1 MNDLRKSTIE
11 TALPPY
17 DVVILGAGYAGLLA
31 ALRLRRRR
39 RGPRRGGQ
47 LRIALVNGSDQFIER
62 VRTQE
67 QISGPVASR
76 IPSIAAL
83 LAGTGIDFVRGT
95 IVALDPARRRVRIAS
110 GTSERELAFDRAIYA
125 LGSHVDVS
133 SIPGAEQHAYRLDTG
148 DGPRAVAALR
158 ARLAQTGERPPRV
171 IVVGGHETAIE
182 AAGEIKARWPAA
194 DVSMISRSR
203 CAGFKGEQVEH
214 EIRAALARLGVRMID
229 HQAVAEV
236 RAGEVFTAQQGGAQ
250 RGVQEIIP
258 CDVCVWSGGLRSP
271 AIARQAGLSTDPQGR
286 IWVDPGLRSI
296 SHPHVLAVGDAA
308 HPMAPTGAGYRM
320 SAFAALVSGAY
331 AADAILDAR
340 AGRTSPP
347 FSYSAYGQGVAIGRV
362 GVGFATFPDDRKA
375 FFLITGRNGIRV
387 RNFFVRLL
395 VTLIRMERNHP
406 GLFFTAG
413 RGRVSWQRAK
423 EAMRA
428 AQAA

>member
-1 MNDLRKSTIE
+1 MNDLSKSSIE
-11 TALPPY
+11 TLPY
-17 DVVILGAGYAGLLA
+17 DVVILGAGYAGLMA

-39 RGPRRGGQ
+39 PQ
-47 LRIALVNGSDQFIER
+47 PRIALVNGSDQFIER

-67 QISGPVASR
+67 QISGPVGSR

-83 LAGTGIDFVRGT
+83 LAGTGIDFIHGT
-95 IVALDPARRRVRIAS
+95 VVALDPARRRVRIAS

-133 SIPGAEQHAYRLDTG
+133 GVPGAEQHAYRLDTG
-148 DGPRAVAALR
+148 EGPRSVAALH
-158 ARLAQTGERPPRV
+158 ARLAQKSDRPPRV

-182 AAGEIKARWPAA
+182 AAGEIKTRWPDA
-194 DVSMISRSR
+194 DVTMIARSR

-214 EIRAALARLGVRMID
+214 AIRAALARLGAKVID
-229 HQAVAEV
+229 HQTVTEV
-236 RAGEVFTAQQGGAQ
+236 RAGEVFTATQGDA
-250 RGVQEIIP
+250 QEIIP

-271 AIARQAGLSTDPQGR
+271 AIARQAGLATDPQGR
-286 IWVDPGLRSI
+286 VWVDPGLRSI
-296 SHPHVLAVGDAA
+296 SHPHILAVGDAA

-320 SAFAALVSGAY
+320 SAYAALVSGAY

-362 GVGFATFPDDRKA
+362 GVGFATYPDDRKA

-406 GLFFTAG
+406 GLFFTVG
-413 RGRVSWQRAK
+413 RGRVSWQRAE
-423 EAMRA
+423 EAMKQAMRT

>member
-1 MNDLRKSTIE
+1 MNDLSTLP
-11 TALPPY
+11 TATTPLPY
-17 DVVILGAGYAGLLA
+17 DVVILGAGYAGLMA

-39 RGPRRGGQ
+39 PQ
-47 LRIALVNGSDQFIER
+47 PRIALVNGSDQFIER

-67 QISGPVASR
+67 QIAAPVASR

-83 LAGTGIDFVRGT
+83 LAGSGIDFVQGT
-95 IVALDPARRRVRIAS
+95 VVALNAARRRVRIAT
-110 GTSERELAFDRAIYA
+110 GTAERELAFERAIYA
-125 LGSHVDVS
+125 LGSQVDVS
-133 SIPGAEQHAYRLDTG
+133 GIPGAEQHAYRLDTG

-158 ARLAQTGERPPRV
+158 ARLTQNGDRAPPV
-171 IVVGGHETAIE
+171 VVVGGHETAIE
-182 AAGEIKARWPAA
+182 AAGEIKTRWPAA
-194 DVSMISRSR
+194 DVTMIARSR
-203 CAGFKGEQVEH
+203 CADFKGERVEH
-214 EIRAALARLGVRMID
+214 AIRAAFARLGVKVID
-229 HQAVAEV
+229 HRIVGEV
-236 RAGEVFTAQQGGAQ
+236 RAGEVISIAQGDAL
-250 RGVQEIIP
+250 EIIP
-258 CDVCVWSGGLRSP
+258 CDICVWSGGLRSP

-320 SAFAALVSGAY
+320 SAYAALVSGAY

-362 GVGFATFPDDRKA
+362 GVGFATYPDDRKA

-387 RNFFVRLL
+387 RNFFVHLL
-395 VTLIRMERNHP
+395 VTLIKMERNHP

>member
-1 MNDLRKSTIE
+1 MNDLSEPAIE
-11 TALPPY
+11 TSLPPY
-17 DVVILGAGYAGLLA
+17 NVVILGAGYAGLMT

-39 RGPRRGGQ
+39 G

-67 QISGPVASR
+67 QISGPIASR
-76 IPSIAAL
+76 IPSLAAL
-83 LAGTGIDFVRGT
+83 LAGTGIDFVRGH
-95 IVALDPARRRVRIAS
+95 VMDLDPARRRIRIAS
-110 GTSERELAFDRAIYA
+110 GTSERELAFDRAVYA
-125 LGSHVDVS
+125 LGSQIDVS
-133 SIPGAEQHAYRLDTG
+133 GVPGAEQHAYRLDSG
-148 DGPRAVAALR
+148 DGPRSVAALR
-158 ARLAQTGERPPRV
+158 ARLDQNAQRPLRV
-171 IVVGGHETAIE
+171 VVVGGHETAIE
-182 AAGEIKARWPAA
+182 AAAEIKTRWPAA
-194 DVSMISRSR
+194 AVTMIARSR
-203 CAGFKGEQVEH
+203 CAGFKSEQVEH
-214 EIRAALARLGVRMID
+214 AIRAALERLRVRVID
-229 HQAVAEV
+229 SQSVAAV
-236 RAGEVFTAQQGGAQ
+236 RAADIVTSAQDT
-250 RGVQEIIP
+250 IP

-308 HPMAPTGAGYRM
+308 HPMAPTGADYRM
-320 SAFAALVSGAY
+320 SAYAALVSGAY
-331 AADAILDAR
+331 AADAILDER

-395 VTLIRMERNHP
+395 VMLIKMERSYP
-406 GLFFTAG
+406 GLFFTLG

-423 EAMRA
+423 EAMQA

>member
-1 MNDLRKSTIE
+1 MNDLSTVA
-11 TALPPY
+11 TATTPLPY
-17 DVVILGAGYAGLLA
+17 DVVILGAGYAGLMA
-31 ALRLRRRR
+31 ALRLRRGR
-39 RGPRRGGQ
+39 PQ
-47 LRIALVNGSDQFIER
+47 PRIALVNGSDQFIER
-62 VRTQE
+62 VRMQE
-67 QISGPVASR
+67 QISGPVGSR

-95 IVALDPARRRVRIAS
+95 VVALDPARRRARIQS
-110 GTSERELAFDRAIYA
+110 GAAERELAFDRAIYA

-133 SIPGAEQHAYRLDTG
+133 GIPGAEQHAYRLETG

-158 ARLAQTGERPPRV
+158 ARLEQMAEQKAGRPPRV

-182 AAGEIKARWPAA
+182 AAGEIKTRWPAA
-194 DVSMISRSR
+194 DVTMVARSC
-203 CAGFKGEQVEH
+203 CADFKGERVAH
-214 EIRAALARLGVRMID
+214 EIRVALARLGVKVID
-229 HQAVAEV
+229 HQTVAAV
-236 RAGEVFTAQQGGAQ
+236 RAGEVISTAQGGT
-250 RGVQEIIP
+250 QEIIP

-271 AIARQAGLSTDPQGR
+271 LIARQAGLSTDPQGR

-320 SAFAALVSGAY
+320 SAYAALVSGAY
-331 AADAILDAR
+331 AADAILDER
-340 AGRTSPP
+340 AGRTAPP

-395 VTLIRMERNHP
+395 VTLIKMERNHP

>member
-1 MNDLRKSTIE
+1 MNDLSPLA
-11 TALPPY
+11 TATTPLPY
-17 DVVILGAGYAGLLA
+17 DVVILGAGYAGLMA

-39 RGPRRGGQ
+39 PQ
-47 LRIALVNGSDQFIER
+47 PRIALVNGSDQFIER

-67 QISGPVASR
+67 QISGPVGSR
-76 IPSIAAL
+76 IPSITAL
-83 LAGTGIDFVRGT
+83 LGGTGIDFVRGT
-95 IVALDPARRRVRIAS
+95 VVGLDPTRHRVRIAT
-110 GTSERELAFDRAIYA
+110 GAAERELGFDRAIYA
-125 LGSHVDVS
+125 LGSQVDVCS
-133 SIPGAEQHAYRLDTG
+133 VPGAQQHAYRLDTG

-158 ARLAQTGERPPRV
+158 ARLEQQDDRPPRV

-182 AAGEIKARWPAA
+182 AAGEIKTMWPAA
-194 DVSMISRSR
+194 DVTMIARSR
-203 CAGFKGEQVEH
+203 CAAFKGERVEH
-214 EIRAALARLGVRMID
+214 AIRAALARLGVKVID
-229 HQAVAEV
+229 HQIVREV
-236 RAGEVFTAQQGGAQ
+236 RAGEVISMAQGDAPE
-250 RGVQEIIP
+250 VIP
-258 CDVCVWSGGLRSP
+258 YDICVWSGGLRSP
-271 AIARQAGLSTDPQGR
+271 AIARQAGLSTDSQGR

-320 SAFAALVSGAY
+320 SAYAALVSGAY

-347 FSYSAYGQGVAIGRV
+347 FSYSAYGQGVAIGQV
-362 GVGFATFPDDRKA
+362 GVGFATYPDDRRA

-395 VTLIRMERNHP
+395 VTLIKMERNHP

-423 EAMRA
+423 EAMRT

>member
-1 MNDLRKSTIE
+1 MNDLSTLP
-11 TALPPY
+11 TATTPLPY
-17 DVVILGAGYAGLLA
+17 DVVILGAGYAGLMA

-39 RGPRRGGQ
+39 PQ
-47 LRIALVNGSDQFIER
+47 PRIALVNGSDQFIER

-67 QISGPVASR
+67 HIAASVASR

-83 LAGTGIDFVRGT
+83 LAGTGIDFVQGT
-95 IVALDPARRRVRIAS
+95 VVALDPAKRRVRIAS
-110 GTSERELAFDRAIYA
+110 GNSERELAFERAIYA
-125 LGSHVDVS
+125 LGSQVDVS
-133 SIPGAEQHAYRLDTG
+133 GIPGAEQHAYRLDTG

-158 ARLAQTGERPPRV
+158 ARLTQNGDRPLRV

-182 AAGEIKARWPAA
+182 AAGEIKTRWPAA
-194 DVSMISRSR
+194 DVTMIARSG
-203 CAGFKGEQVEH
+203 CADFKGEQVEH
-214 EIRAALARLGVRMID
+214 AILAALARLDVKVID
-229 HQAVAEV
+229 HRIVGEV
-236 RAGEVFTAQQGGAQ
+236 RAGEVISMAQGGAP
-250 RGVQEIIP
+250 EIIP

-296 SHPHVLAVGDAA
+296 SHPQILAVGDAA

-320 SAFAALVSGAY
+320 SAYAALVSGAY

-340 AGRTSPP
+340 AGRISPP
-347 FSYSAYGQGVAIGRV
+347 FSYSVYGQGVAIGRV
-362 GVGFATFPDDRKA
+362 GVGFATFPDDREA